1 MLSIIVFSKAAVK
14 GEKWLFIFSTS
25 IFFKNFSYIFEK
37 MFSTL
42 TGRKLDTEYLLS
54 ASLSKG
60 EMLATF
66 ESSGNFPFN
75 MLLLIALHNGVL
87 KISADN

>member
-1 MLSIIVFSKAAVK
+1 
-14 GEKWLFIFSTS
+14 
-25 IFFKNFSYIFEK
+25 

-42 TGRKLDTEYLLS
+42 AGRKLDTEYLLS
-54 ASLSKG
+54 VSLSKG
-60 EMLATF
+60 EILATF

>member
-1 MLSIIVFSKAAVK
+1 
-14 GEKWLFIFSTS
+14 
-25 IFFKNFSYIFEK
+25 

-54 ASLSKG
+54 VCLSKG
-60 EMLATF
+60 KTLATF
-66 ESSGNFPFN
+66 ASSGNFPFN
-75 MLLLIALHNGVL
+75 MLLLIALDNGVL

>member
-1 MLSIIVFSKAAVK
+1 MVIHFLNKH
-14 GEKWLFIFSTS
+14 IFKTS
-25 IFFKNFSYIFEK
+25 SYIFEK

-54 ASLSKG
+54 VYLSKG
-60 EMLATF
+60 EALATF
-66 ESSGNFPFN
+66 ASSGHFPFN
-75 MLLLIALHNGVL
+75 MLLLIALDNEVL

>member
-1 MLSIIVFSKAAVK
+1 
-14 GEKWLFIFSTS
+14 
-25 IFFKNFSYIFEK
+25 

-54 ASLSKG
+54 VYSFKG
-60 EMLATF
+60 ETLATF
-66 ESSGNFPFN
+66 ASSGNFPFN
-75 MLLLIALHNGVL
+75 MLLLIALDNGVL